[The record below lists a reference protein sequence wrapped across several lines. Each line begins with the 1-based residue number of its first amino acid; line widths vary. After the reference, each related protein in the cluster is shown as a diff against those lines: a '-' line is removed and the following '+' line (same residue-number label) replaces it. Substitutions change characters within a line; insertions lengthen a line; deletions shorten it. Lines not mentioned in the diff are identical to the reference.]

1 MNVQTSYAQAG
12 KQRNDSPGKNYIDAM
27 ISLKMLDRYGLGYI
41 CMHPEILFPD
51 PCRPASD
58 IASRMYSRNEYAN
71 QQGPDVSYEPET
83 LIDRMAESYKV
94 LDQIFSQYKQ
104 HYL

>member
-1 MNVQTSYAQAG
+1 MNVQTSYAQAS
-12 KQRNDSPGKNYIDAM
+12 KQRSDSPGKNYIDAM
-27 ISLKMLDRYGLGYI
+27 IASEMLDRYGLGYI

-71 QQGPDVSYEPET
+71 QQGSDVPYEPET
-83 LIDRMAESYKV
+83 LLGRMVESYGV
-94 LDQIFSQYKQ
+94 LNQIFSQYKQ
-104 HYL
+104 H